1 MNTRTA
7 CECATFAPAKLL
19 RNWREQR
26 PTSHGDLDTGVTE
39 ELGQCIAGGGSASDF
54 IFVLKCMIVVIGY
67 ENVERTRTG
76 IQEKGE
82 K

>member
-1 MNTRTA
+1 L
-7 CECATFAPAKLL
+7 E
-19 RNWREQR
+19 
-26 PTSHGDLDTGVTE
+26 
-39 ELGQCIAGGGSASDF
+39 QCIAGGGSASDF
-54 IFVLKCMIVVIGY
+54 IFVLNCMIVVIGY